1 MKLLLGKILWNA
13 IRLNSRKNVTTYI
26 CLQGHTDCLN
36 VTVEENK
43 TPVYTNRVFTNNI
56 DGLRKISEDLAK
68 MRRAPA

>member
-13 IRLNSRKNVTTYI
+13 IQLNRRKNVTAYI
-26 CLQGHTDCLN
+26 CFQGNTECLG

-43 TPVYTNRVFTNNI
+43 TPVYTNKVFANNK
-56 DGLRKISEDLAK
+56 DGLRKISDDLIK